1 MKNILSAT
9 LFLALKTFL
18 FLSASL
24 SAQEL
29 PKYNFD
35 SKAIESA
42 ILWEAELDSAWT
54 PVKMAKVVSNKAMFE
69 PQGNFYK
76 VKQNLTVFGHKATY
90 VGMLGVDLFPGP
102 NAVLIG
108 SPESIAAYI
117 TKHHGV
123 KFIKH
128 GVTFTSEY
136 KKYIRIMIE
145 DHPTIKGS
153 SIIIGAYLGP

>member
-1 MKNILSAT
+1 MKIIGFIIFLM
-9 LFLALKTFL
+9 FLADI
-18 FLSASL
+18 SV
-24 SAQEL
+24 AQES
-29 PKYNFD
+29 PKSDFNG
-35 SKAIESA
+35 KIIESA

-54 PVKMAKVVSNKAMFE
+54 PIKMAKVVNNKDMFE

-76 VKQNLTVFGHKATY
+76 VKQDLFVFGHKATY

-117 TKHHGV
+117 TQYRGV

-128 GVTFTSEY
+128 GAAFSSEY
-136 KKYIRIMIE
+136 KKHIRIMIE